1 MLQGQRQQKVSRRDK
16 ELSDNMAAQEKDEQ
30 LKIETI
36 INSIQVE
43 ENLDKDQ
50 LHEAFI
56 SAGLD
61 EVTDTV
67 RHKYKAYFLTIA
79 PVLAD
84 RPDIFSAR

>member
-1 MLQGQRQQKVSRRDK
+1 MLQGQRQKKVSRRDK
-16 ELSDNMAAQEKDEQ
+16 ELIDNMAAEKDEQ

-79 PVLAD
+79 PVSAD
-84 RPDIFSAR
+84 RPDILSAR

>member
-1 MLQGQRQQKVSRRDK
+1 M
-16 ELSDNMAAQEKDEQ
+16 SDNVAAQEKDEQ
-30 LKIETI
+30 LKVETI

-43 ENLDKDQ
+43 EHLDKDQ

-67 RHKYKAYFLTIA
+67 RHNSKEYFKATE
-79 PVLAD
+79 PVSAD
-84 RPDIFSAR
+84 RPDIFPAR

>member
-1 MLQGQRQQKVSRRDK
+1 M
-16 ELSDNMAAQEKDEQ
+16 SDNLAAQEKDEQ
-30 LKIETI
+30 LKIETV

-43 ENLDKDQ
+43 EHLDKDQ

-56 SAGLD
+56 FAGLD

-67 RHKYKAYFLTIA
+67 RHNYKAYFLTIA